1 MRHSPGLLGRRYGE
15 MLRALNIVKE
25 EDVLRALA
33 EQEKSGEDL
42 DTILH
47 RTGVAN
53 AHKVLQ
59 SVSSH
64 FGLETVDITK
74 VTVSP
79 EVLNVIPVRMIHR
92 YNILP
97 IAKDNGTLR
106 IATADPLNYD
116 AFDDIRLLLKCEV
129 LPVLALSQ
137 DIKNAI
143 KQYYGI
149 GADTVESMM
158 AEDQEVEVVGADQQ
172 ADIEDLTEDAS
183 IIRFVN
189 QIMSEAIMD
198 RATDI
203 HIEPFEDELR
213 IRYRVDG
220 ILYEAA
226 IPQTIRHY
234 QAAVISRVKI
244 MADMNIAEKRL
255 PQDGRINIRSGGNE
269 FDLRVSTVPTSYGES
284 IVIRILNRSST
295 ILTLEDLGMDKR
307 ALVIFN
313 KLIARPHGII
323 LVTGPTGSG
332 KTTTLY
338 AALAKLNSP
347 DVKIIT
353 IEDPVEYQ
361 MRGVVQIQVIPKIGL
376 TFASILRSL
385 LRQDPDIMLVG
396 ETRDTETAE
405 ITIRTALTGHLV
417 FSTLHTN
424 DAAGAITRLLDMG
437 IEPFLVASSV
447 IGVMAQRLVR
457 KICPYCK
464 EAYKPEH
471 DALIAMNIPRER
483 WEQTEFYRGKGCE
496 KCKFLG
502 YRGRTGVFEI
512 FPMNERIKEL
522 TVERASASVIKQQ
535 ALKEGMTTLRQFG
548 WEVVQQGITTVDEV
562 LRVTQEEDY

>member
-1 MRHSPGLLGRRYGE
+1 MRQTAGTLGRRYGE
-15 MLRALNIVKE
+15 LLQALGLVDE
-25 EDVLRALA
+25 EQVQRALA
-33 EQEKSGEDL
+33 EQDKTGEDL

-47 RTGVAN
+47 KSGVVRAERIIQTISEHLGLQVFDV
-53 AHKVLQ
+53 AHA
-59 SVSSH
+59 
-64 FGLETVDITK
+64 DID
-74 VTVSP
+74 P
-79 EVLNVIPVRMIHR
+79 AILNVIPVRLIHR
-92 YNILP
+92 YNVLP
-97 IAKDNGTLR
+97 VAKENGVLKL
-106 IATADPLNYD
+106 AMADPLNYD
-116 AFDDIRLLLKCEV
+116 ALDDVRLLLKCEV
-129 LPVLALSQ
+129 TPVLAISADLK
-137 DIKNAI
+137 DAI
-143 KQYYGI
+143 KRYYGI

-158 AEDQEVEVVGADQQ
+158 AEEQQVELVGREEQ
-172 ADIEDLTEDAS
+172 ADIEELTEDAS

-189 QIMSEAIMD
+189 QIISEAIQD

-269 FDLRVSTVPTSYGES
+269 FDLRVSSVPSSHGES

-295 ILTLEDLGMDKR
+295 IFTLEELGMDPR
-307 ALVIFN
+307 ALKIFN
-313 KLIARPHGII
+313 RLISRPHGII

-338 AALAKLNSP
+338 AALSKLNKM

-353 IEDPVEYQ
+353 IEDPIEYQ
-361 MRGVVQIQVIPKIGL
+361 MRGVVQIQVLPKIGL
-376 TFASILRSL
+376 TFAGILRSL

-405 ITIRTALTGHLV
+405 ITIRTSLTGHLV

-424 DAAGAITRLLDMG
+424 DAAGAVTRLLDMG

-457 KICPYCK
+457 KICPACK
-464 EAYKPEH
+464 EPYHPEH
-471 DALIAMNIPRER
+471 DALIAMNIPKEE
-483 WEQTEFYRGKGCE
+483 WKDIVFYRGRGCE

-512 FPMNERIKEL
+512 FPMSERIKEL
-522 TVERASASVIKQQ
+522 TVERASASVIKHQ
-535 ALKEGMTTLRQFG
+535 AIKEDMLTLRQFG
-548 WEVVQQGITTVDEV
+548 WQVVRDGITTVDEV

>member
-1 MRHSPGLLGRRYGE
+1 MKELPGLLGRSYGE
-15 MLRALNIVKE
+15 LLRDLRLVTE
-25 EDVLRALA
+25 EDVNRALA
-33 EQEKSGEDL
+33 EQDKTGEDL

-47 RTGVAN
+47 RNEVCE
-53 AHKVLQ
+53 
-59 SVSSH
+59 VSRILKTVSEH
-64 FGLETVDITK
+64 FKLETIDVVHAEI
-74 VTVSP
+74 SP
-79 EVLNVIPVRMIHR
+79 DVLNAIPVRMIHR
-92 YNILP
+92 YNVLP
-97 IAKDNGTLR
+97 LAQDNGRLKV
-106 IATADPLNYD
+106 ITADPLNYD
-116 AFDDIRLLLKCEV
+116 AFDDIRLLMNCEV
-129 LPVLALSQ
+129 VPVLAVSA
-137 DIKNAI
+137 DIRNAI

-149 GADTVESMM
+149 GAETVESMM
-158 AEDQEVEVVGADQQ
+158 EEEQQVEVVGKDEH

-189 QIMSEAIMD
+189 QIMSEAIID

-220 ILYEAA
+220 ILYDAA
-226 IPQTIRHY
+226 LPQTIRHY

-255 PQDGRINIRSGGNE
+255 PQDGRINIRSGGAE
-269 FDLRVSTVPTSYGES
+269 FDLRVSTVPSSYGES
-284 IVIRILNRSST
+284 IVIRILSRSST
-295 ILTLEDLGMDKR
+295 ILTLEDLGMDHR
-307 ALVIFN
+307 ALEIFN
-313 KLIARPHGII
+313 KLIRRPHGII

-332 KTTTLY
+332 KTTSLY
-338 AALAKLNSP
+338 AALAKLNSN

-353 IEDPVEYQ
+353 IEDPIEYQ
-361 MRGVVQIQVIPKIGL
+361 LRGAVQIQVLPKIGL

-424 DAAGAITRLLDMG
+424 DAAGAVTRLLDMG

-457 KICPYCK
+457 KICPHCK
-464 EAYKPEH
+464 ESYRPER
-471 DALIAMNIPRER
+471 DALIAMNIPKEE
-483 WEQTEFYRGKGCE
+483 WEQTVFYRGRGCE

-502 YRGRTGVFEI
+502 YRGRTGLFEI
-512 FPMNERIKEL
+512 FPMSERIKEL

-535 ALKEGMTTLRQFG
+535 ALKEGMLTLRRFG
-548 WEVVQQGITTVDEV
+548 WEVVREGMTTVDEV
-562 LRVTQEEDY
+562 LRVAQEEDY